1 MLAIDRQIA
10 EADIADALG
19 LRLAHRL
26 RHGAGLVGDRAAA
39 RQRRL
44 AQVIDGIQCQAG
56 HGQVLVAEW
65 VGLPGIGQ
73 QEHPLAKSKV
83 SRDWDTGVR
92 DHDLTNRLRAKGG
105 ILPDHILIVHH
116 GQHRGGR
123 HGCAVLRA
131 CLALT
136 WAVDV
141 KSASADKWHIEVRK
155 KLALQQLSPHRRQGM
170 RILLTNIWMTGRAG
184 SESVTR
190 DLARGLIALGHS
202 PTVYTPVIGQPGRE
216 LEASGVPVID
226 DLRLLREPPDIIHGH
241 HSVPTVEAIV
251 RFPRAPVVNVC
262 HAWAFGVEAPVSFP
276 QVQFHVGVDEVC
288 MERIAHSPGIDP
300 SRFYL
305 VPNGVEL
312 KRIPV
317 RPRRLS
323 SRPQKA
329 VAFGKATALLPILL
343 GICADNR
350 IELEAIGM
358 PLRKPV
364 ADPEAV
370 LVEADL
376 VFASARAALEALCAG
391 CVVVVCD
398 ERGVAGERPR
408 KITRNFGAIT
418 SASDASRVRQA
429 PPI

>member
-1 MLAIDRQIA
+1 
-10 EADIADALG
+10 
-19 LRLAHRL
+19 
-26 RHGAGLVGDRAAA
+26 
-39 RQRRL
+39 
-44 AQVIDGIQCQAG
+44 
-56 HGQVLVAEW
+56 
-65 VGLPGIGQ
+65 
-73 QEHPLAKSKV
+73 
-83 SRDWDTGVR
+83 
-92 DHDLTNRLRAKGG
+92 
-105 ILPDHILIVHH
+105 
-116 GQHRGGR
+116 
-123 HGCAVLRA
+123 
-131 CLALT
+131 
-136 WAVDV
+136 
-141 KSASADKWHIEVRK
+141 
-155 KLALQQLSPHRRQGM
+155 M

-300 SRFYL
+300 SRIYL

-343 GICADNR
+343 GICADKG

-358 PLRKPV
+358 PLGKPV

-398 ERGVAGERPR
+398 ERGVAGRATTQNYKELRSN
-408 KITRNFGAIT
+408 NFGLRCLTRPA
-418 SASDASRVRQA
+418 SAANLRSEIESYDAGDGEALAASAREDADFAKVIDQYLQLYRRSIDDMRLRPVVEEDYTLALSGFLRDVLPRSTPNPARSSDELGRDVVARLLQLAEENFRLKRELA
-429 PPI
+429 AAAG